1 MSGVFLVVNLMIAI
15 AIKIVLILVPKFN
28 PALS

>member
-15 AIKIVLILVPKFN
+15 AIMIVLILVPKFN
-28 PALS
+28 PA

>member
-15 AIKIVLILVPKFN
+15 AIMIVLILVPKFV
-28 PALS
+28 PSG